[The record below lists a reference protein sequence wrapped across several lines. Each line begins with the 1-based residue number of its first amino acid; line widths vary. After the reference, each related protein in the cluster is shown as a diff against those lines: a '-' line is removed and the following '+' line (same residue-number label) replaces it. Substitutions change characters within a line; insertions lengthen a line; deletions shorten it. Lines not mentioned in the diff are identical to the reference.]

1 MGLSVTQWTVSVAGA
16 VVQAQKLR
24 LNGFLAKYLCRPGLA
39 QETYSTIPVGAINR
53 VDNEGDRDPS
63 NRTGTQHLP
72 YTLSSTLCKRT
83 TLS

>member
-1 MGLSVTQWTVSVAGA
+1 MRTLQNLQFKQALS
-16 VVQAQKLR
+16 
-24 LNGFLAKYLCRPGLA
+24 GFLAKNICLPGLA

-72 YTLSSTLCKRT
+72 YTLRKFT
-83 TLS
+83 T